1 MNYFA
6 LKKFVLKELED
17 KLPEDLYYHN
27 IGHTFDVL
35 KAVENI
41 ASQYELNT
49 EDFLLLQT
57 AALTHETGMMLNRI
71 GHEEAA
77 VTYVKV
83 LLPEY
88 GYNNDQ
94 INRIGSMILATKMPQ
109 NPKNLLEEIL
119 CDADLDYLGREDYHI
134 ISHKLRLE
142 WIHFEDYTD
151 SLTFWY
157 NEQIRFL
164 QHHQYFT
171 SVARAA
177 RQIHKEKILDQI
189 KLLLSNTDSASKN
202 GKLP

>member
-6 LKKFVLKELED
+6 LRKFVLKELED

-27 IGHTFDVL
+27 IGHTYDVL
-35 KAVENI
+35 KAVENL
-41 ASQYELNT
+41 ASHYELNT

-57 AALTHETGMMLNRI
+57 AALTHETGMMINRI

-77 VTYVKV
+77 VTYIKD

-88 GYNNDQ
+88 GYNEDQ
-94 INRIGSMILATKMPQ
+94 INRISSMILATKMPQ

-142 WIHFEDYTD
+142 WIHFEGYTD
-151 SLTFWY
+151 CLSFWY

-164 QHHQYFT
+164 ENHQYFT
-171 SVARAA
+171 TVARSI
-177 RQIHKEKILDQI
+177 RQTQKEKILGQI
-189 KLLLSNTDSASKN
+189 KLLLSKTDSGSN
-202 GKLP
+202 NNDLR